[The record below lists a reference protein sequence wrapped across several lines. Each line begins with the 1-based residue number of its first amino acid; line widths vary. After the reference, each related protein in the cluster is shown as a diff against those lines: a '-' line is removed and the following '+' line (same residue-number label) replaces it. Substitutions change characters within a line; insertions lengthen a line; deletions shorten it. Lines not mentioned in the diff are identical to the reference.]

1 MPPRDAH
8 DDFSHSA
15 RAEFATEQDRSKLL
29 GLGGDAEARA
39 HLFAHWDEVLPYRK
53 LHRSSQPHAFD
64 DRSAPLEITY
74 QHDGEQRTLDD
85 YVERN
90 HVAAL
95 LVLAHGAI
103 VHERYRL
110 GAHRGTRWHLWSA
123 SKSFTSTVV
132 GRALHTG
139 VLDSID
145 DPVTKYV
152 PIGGGYARAT
162 IRNVLMMS
170 SGVNFFHHQGLPDRR
185 DMYRQIWGQGRD
197 LDDFAG
203 ELGPRVQPGTDF
215 NYLATDTHVL
225 SMVLR
230 AAYAQPFH
238 QVVQEQLWDPIGMAG
253 DAFWS
258 QHAAGDGGHAF
269 GHACL
274 CPRALEFAHLGQ
286 LYIQD
291 GIWNGNRLLPDGY
304 AAASISPRA
313 PFQEPSE
320 GERGYGYQWWVPWRS
335 NGEAMALGAFGQM
348 LWVDVERGVSIA
360 QFGAQGGDD
369 SPDMNPEDV
378 EDTHAAMRAIAA
390 AVTASEMPSSHSH
403 RK

>member
-1 MPPRDAH
+1 MMDPHDRPAFEKSTQAEFSTAH
-8 DDFSHSA
+8 D
-15 RAEFATEQDRSKLL
+15 RAELL
-29 GLGGDAEARA
+29 GIGSGAEARA
-39 HLFAHWDEVLPYRK
+39 HLFSHWDAVLPHRK
-53 LHRSSQPHAFD
+53 VNGASQPHVFE
-64 DRSAPLEITY
+64 DRSAPLDISY
-74 QHDGEQRTLDD
+74 IHAGEERTLDD

-95 LVLAHGAI
+95 LVLADGAV
-103 VHERYRL
+103 VHDRYRL
-110 GAHRGTRWHLWSA
+110 GAHRGSRWHVWSA

-145 DPVTKYV
+145 DPVAKY
-152 PIGGGYARAT
+152 ISISGGYAEAT
-162 IRNVLMMS
+162 VRDVLMMS
-170 SGVNFFHHQGLPDRR
+170 SGVDFFHHQGSPDRR
-185 DMYRQIWGQGRD
+185 DMYRQIWGEGRD

-203 ELGPRVQPGTDF
+203 ELGPRVRPGTDF

-238 QVVQEQLWDPIGMAG
+238 QIVQEQLWDAIGMAG

-258 QHAAGDGGHAF
+258 QHADGDEGHAF

-274 CPRALEFAHLGQ
+274 CLRAIEFAHLGE

-291 GIWNGNRLLPDGY
+291 GLWNGERLLPEGF
-304 AAASISPRA
+304 AAASGSPRA
-313 PFQEPSE
+313 PFQEPSR
-320 GERGYGYQWWVPWRS
+320 GVRGYGYQWWVPWGS
-335 NGEAMALGAFGQM
+335 AGESMALGAFGQM
-348 LWVDVERGVSIA
+348 LWVDTKRGVSIA

-369 SPDMNPEDV
+369 SPDTDPEDV

-390 AVTASEMPSSHSH
+390 ALTIQTRRPSS
-403 RK
+403 

>member
-1 MPPRDAH
+1 MTDTRDET
-8 DDFSHSA
+8 DFDRTA
-15 RAEFATEQDRSKLL
+15 RAEFAREHDRGKLA
-29 GLGGDAEARA
+29 GLQGDAGARA
-39 HLFAHWDEVLPYRK
+39 RLFSHWDEVLP
-53 LHRSSQPHAFD
+53 HRELRGTSEPHRFD
-64 DRSAPLEITY
+64 DRSEPLDVTY
-74 QHDGEQRTLDD
+74 EHAGERRTLDE

-95 LVLAHGAI
+95 LVLADGAV
-103 VHERYRL
+103 VHDRYRL
-110 GAHRGTRWHLWSA
+110 GADRGTRWHLWSA

-145 DPVTKYV
+145 DPVTRYLA
-152 PIGGGYARAT
+152 IEGGYAEPT
-162 IRNVLMMS
+162 IRDVLMMS
-170 SGVNFFHHQGLPDRR
+170 SGVNFFHFQGFPDRQE
-185 DMYRQIWGQGRD
+185 MYRQIWGRGRD

-203 ELGPRVQPGTDF
+203 ELGPRIEPGTDF

-230 AAYAQPFH
+230 AVYGQPFH
-238 QVVQEQLWDPIGMAG
+238 QIVQEQLWDAIGMAG

-258 QHAAGDGGHAF
+258 QHAEGDDGHAF

-291 GIWNGNRLLPDGY
+291 GVWDGERLLPEGF
-304 AAASISPRA
+304 AAASGSPRA
-313 PFQEPSE
+313 SFQEPSE
-320 GERGYGYQWWVPWRS
+320 GARGYGYQWWVPWRS
-335 NGEAMALGAFGQM
+335 AGESMALGAFGQM
-348 LWVDVERGVSIA
+348 LWVDTERGVSIA
-360 QFGAQGGDD
+360 QFAAQGGAD
-369 SPDMNPEDV
+369 SPNTNPEDV

-390 AVTASEMPSSHSH
+390 AVTT
-403 RK
+403 